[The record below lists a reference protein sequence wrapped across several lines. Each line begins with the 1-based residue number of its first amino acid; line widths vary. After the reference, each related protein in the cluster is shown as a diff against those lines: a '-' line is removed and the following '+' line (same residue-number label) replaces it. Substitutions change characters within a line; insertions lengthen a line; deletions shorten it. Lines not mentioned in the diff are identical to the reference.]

1 MYPPFLI
8 CNFSKNTLG
17 VLVRERFGDDFPN
30 IINKRQVNY
39 ITNYLKDLGAK
50 TILLESEYVDRD
62 YLEDYSKYYVKCFNR
77 YGERCARLHFF
88 KREFD
93 FCEFNEYLESSEN
106 KNIQND
112 YLGFIVLKPLP
123 QTFIGKT
130 CLKSYPR
137 LSEKNKKVITKKYK
151 VNLFGIDLSVDS
163 VAFQEQD
170 KVVSACATTAI
181 WSNLHAQL
189 NSDPKGIPACS
200 EITLS
205 AINHIVDSSN
215 SFPNKGLTN
224 KQILRAIDTQNY
236 RNHKID
242 ISEDLDVESFHS
254 IIKTCISSN
263 LPAILG
269 VDVYSI
275 HDNKLSK
282 IGGHAVTVLGFSD
295 EQNKA
300 IYLHDDRVGPFA
312 RSRLRDVDEF
322 NFENRDEIRLNWC
335 LTIQNK
341 NDSGEWCHEEEIL
354 VPDTILIPTHP
365 KIRISF
371 EDVENTCKA
380 IIEELET
387 IADIEIED
395 GEDSEDLKRPIEI
408 NEKSNKINFKVY
420 LTETSDLKSKILQD
434 KTILDKSDIL
444 TKCIARFLW
453 VAEFTDEKNEKIFD
467 IVFDATDIPQGN
479 VVSAF
484 IKYPHFTTDSIEDYF
499 KEMHKKL
506 TPDSNNSKYFF
517 NAFIRSLVKKE
528 PAYLTHLNEMYGK
541 PCAPRTL
548 RDTEIV
554 DGRLQTPFIL
564 HTHYGQ
570 SEDSLDDTFPE
581 LRSGSSEKHK
591 IWVIAVDGALLLGE
605 EFSDTDDDK
614 IEKRGHPTLTEFKPA
629 RIGGELR
636 KIGKSWMINADSG
649 RFSRNYTTA
658 EIETY
663 LQNALKKFK
672 QVFPQNSNIEIQPAN
687 D

>member
-8 CNFSKNTLG
+8 CSFSKNTLG

-30 IINKRQVNY
+30 IISKRQVQY

-88 KREFD
+88 KRDFD
-93 FCEFNEYLESSEN
+93 FCIFNEYLEKSDD
-106 KNIQND
+106 KNIQED

-137 LSEKNKKVITKKYK
+137 LSSKNKRVITKQYK
-151 VNLFGIDLSVDS
+151 VSLFGIDLSVES

-170 KVVSACATTAI
+170 KIVSACATTAI
-181 WSNLHAQL
+181 WSNLHAQK
-189 NSDPKGIPACS
+189 NSNPKGIPACS

-242 ISEDLDVESFHS
+242 ISDDLEIESFHS

-275 HDNKLSK
+275 KNKKLEK

-295 EQNKA
+295 DKNKA

-312 RSRLRDVDEF
+312 RSRLRNVNEF
-322 NFENRDEIRLNWC
+322 YIENKDQIRLKWC

-341 NDSGEWCHEEEIL
+341 DDSGNWCDEEEIL

-380 IIEELET
+380 VIEELEVLV
-387 IADIEIED
+387 
-395 GEDSEDLKRPIEI
+395 GR
-408 NEKSNKINFKVY
+408 KSKKNKMQFNVY
-420 LTETSDLKSKILQD
+420 LIETSDLKSKIL
-434 KTILDKSDIL
+434 KSKDVLNKSEIL

-453 VAEFTDEKNEKIFD
+453 VAEFTDEKNNKIFD

-484 IKYPHFTTDSIEDYF
+484 IKYPHMATDSIENYF
-499 KEMHKKL
+499 KEMYESL
-506 TPDSNNSKYFF
+506 TPDSNNKKYFF
-517 NAFIRSLVKKE
+517 NAFIRSLIKKE
-528 PAYLTHLNEMYGK
+528 SAYSKHLNEMYGK

-548 RDTEIV
+548 RDTEVIQ
-554 DGRLQTPFIL
+554 GRLQNPFKP

-570 SEDSLDDTFPE
+570 SDVSLEDTFPD
-581 LRSGSSEKHK
+581 LSSGASNAYK
-591 IWVIAVDGALLLGE
+591 IWVVSIDGALLLGE
-605 EFSDTDDDK
+605 EYSEADDQQLY
-614 IEKRGHPTLTEFKPA
+614 KRGHPTLTEFKPA

-636 KIGKSWMINADSG
+636 KINDTWIINSDSG
-649 RFSRNYTTA
+649 RFSRNYTSV
-658 EIETY
+658 EVEKY
-663 LQNALKKFK
+663 LENALKKFM
-672 QVFPQNSNIEIQPAN
+672 QIFPQNKNIAIQPAN
-687 D
+687 E